1 MGVVMG
7 LLVISFAIWGIGDI
21 FRGFGRSTVA
31 KIGSTEISVEQFRQ
45 AYNDRLN
52 QLSRQFGRPITRDQA
67 RALGLDRQ
75 LLSEMIAQAG
85 LDERARQMRL
95 ALSDEEIARRIR
107 SDPNFHGLNG
117 QFDRARFEQLIRN
130 AGYTEQR
137 FVAEQR
143 RITLRR
149 QIIDSVS
156 GGVAVPKAWLEAIN
170 RFQNEQRSIEY
181 VAFGSAQAG
190 EVPAPT
196 AEQLQKYFNERKMLF
211 RAPEYRRIVVID
223 ATPAELAK
231 SVEVSADDVKKAFEE
246 RRSRYVT
253 PERRHIE
260 QIVFPNMQEAQA
272 AAERLKSG
280 LSFAAL
286 AKERGLKEQDIDLGT
301 IAKSAIIDKTVAD
314 AAFAL
319 KQGEVSAPVE
329 GRFGVALL
337 NLRKIEPQTAKT
349 FDEVAP
355 ELRKDVAL
363 ERAKEEVRGIY
374 EKIEDARAG
383 GSTLEEAAQKFKLP
397 ARIYEAVDRSGRGP
411 DGKPVANL
419 PDSVDVLSAAF
430 ASDVGVEND
439 PLQTPGGGYIWF
451 DVAGITPSRE
461 RALDEVKD
469 QVEQRWR
476 DDEIAS
482 RLKAKAADVLDK
494 IKSGNPF
501 ADLAK
506 ANGVKLEKA
515 EHLQRGKPSPAVPA
529 GVIDAVFRTA
539 KDAAGSAEGD
549 NATTWFVFRVTD
561 VVTPSL
567 DAASPEAKRID
578 EVVKRQM
585 TDDVFGEYIAQV
597 ESDLGISVSQT
608 GLAQALGLSTSD
620 IN

>member
-31 KIGSTEISVEQFRQ
+31 TIGSTEISVEQFRQ
-45 AYNDRLN
+45 AYNDRLS
-52 QLSRQFGRPITRDQA
+52 QLGRQFGRPITRDQA

-95 ALSDEEIARRIR
+95 AISDEDIARRIHG
-107 SDPNFHGLNG
+107 DPSFHGPNG
-117 QFDRARFEQLIRN
+117 QFDRVRFEQLIRN

-137 FVAEQR
+137 FVSEQR

-149 QIIDSVS
+149 QIIETVS
-156 GGVAVPKAWLEAIN
+156 GGVPVPKAWLEAIN

-181 VAFGSAQAG
+181 VTFDSAQAG
-190 EVPAPT
+190 DIPAPT
-196 AEQLQKYFNERKMLF
+196 NEQLQTYFNERKAQF
-211 RAPEYRRIVVID
+211 RAPEYRKIVVID

-231 SVEVSADDVKKAFEE
+231 SVEVSEEDVKKAFEE
-246 RRSRYVT
+246 RRSRFVT
-253 PERRHIE
+253 PERRQIA
-260 QIVFPNMQEAQA
+260 QIVFPTMAEAQA
-272 AAERLKSG
+272 AAERVKSG
-280 LSFAAL
+280 LTFAAL
-286 AKERGLKEQDIDLGT
+286 AQERGLKEADTDLGT
-301 IAKSAIIDKTVAD
+301 IARSAIIDRAVAD

-319 KQGEVSAPVE
+319 KVGQVSAPVE

-337 NLRKIEPQTAKT
+337 TVRKIEPESAKT
-349 FDEVAP
+349 FEEVAP
-355 ELRKDVAL
+355 DLRKEVAI
-363 ERAKEEVRGIY
+363 ERAKEEGRGIY

-397 ARIYEAVDRSGRGP
+397 ARVYEGVDRSGRGP
-411 DGKPVANL
+411 DGKPVPNL
-419 PDSVDVLSAAF
+419 PEGVDVLAAAF

-439 PLQTPGGGYIWF
+439 PIQTPGGGHMWF

-461 RALDEVKD
+461 RTLDEVKE
-469 QVEQRWR
+469 QVAQRWR

-482 RLKAKAADVLDK
+482 RLKAKAADLLEK
-494 IKSGNPF
+494 IKNGNPF
-501 ADLAK
+501 AELAK

-515 EHLQRGKPSPAVPA
+515 ENLQRGKSSPAVPA
-529 GVIDAVFRTA
+529 SVVDAVFRTA

-549 NATTWFVFRVTD
+549 KSTSWFVFRVTD

-567 DAASPEAKRID
+567 ETASPEAKRID
-578 EVVKRQM
+578 ELVKRQL
-585 TDDVFGEYIAQV
+585 TDDIFGEYIAQV
-597 ESDLGISVSQT
+597 EADLGISVSQK
-608 GLAQALGLSTSD
+608 GLSQALGLTTSD
-620 IN
+620 AN